1 MIVLIPLLY
10 MFRKKLPGKRP
21 YPKWSAAQ
29 YIGFGASIDVS
40 HMAGLVPCR
49 DRKATVDCAGIHE
62 GIGCGNHFNKRRLDA
77 GAVYNPVSGAIRI
90 RDSRVKPIVPE

>member
-1 MIVLIPLLY
+1 MV
-10 MFRKKLPGKRP
+10 
-21 YPKWSAAQ
+21 AAQ

-90 RDSRVKPIVPE
+90 RDSRVKPIVPK